1 MTEKLRKSYLNSQ
14 RTGVSTF
21 ASRTSPGTGQ
31 SLQKS
36 FHLFDP
42 RKIELKKFSSPSEN
56 KKYATA
62 QTNTTK
68 TVKLNI
74 DNGLQRWTDRRPTG
88 NMGLASCGVKCLN
101 SSSVFQIN
109 FSAGLTVLCPEI
121 PHERQA
127 QKRYRL
133 QKSGGK
139 GFKTG

>member
-1 MTEKLRKSYLNSQ
+1 MKSQ

-21 ASRTSPGTGQ
+21 ASRTSPSTGQ

-36 FHLFDP
+36 FHLSHPD
-42 RKIELKKFSSPSEN
+42 KIELKKISSPSEN

-62 QTNTTK
+62 QTNTTQTM
-68 TVKLNI
+68 TVKLNN
-74 DNGLQRWTDRRPTG
+74 DNGLQQRTDRRPTG
-88 NMGLASCGVKCLN
+88 NMRLASCGVKCLN

-127 QKRYRL
+127 QNRYG
-133 QKSGGK
+133 QP
-139 GFKTG
+139 